1 MDKLNVL
8 SDTFLLSS
16 AIVNNV
22 SELISLQSISVLT
35 QSSLLLPLQNFNPVS
50 AFFSAFTYSFISATL
65 TVSLFF
71 KCDKTWIFTLP
82 LHSSSLRCWSSSSKL
97 LFLTPLT
104 MFSLLAV
111 TAQVW
116 RHFCCC
122 TLLVERNNM
131 CVLVWWRVSVA
142 AGLVHQWLKAASSGS
157 LGHDTAAAST
167 DCTSSTDWAGT
178 DWLWCGGTGPLPPS
192 PPSLSLVTAGALHR
206 PTRLV
211 WLCVILHTNNVVLWA
226 TLFNRNFDHTTIM
239 IEESG
244 GLVIMYAMNQDLVN
258 ITIRQLWWI
267 INLGIIYSEITL
279 WHLSLN

>member
-1 MDKLNVL
+1 MRQNLNFYAATSL
-8 SDTFLLSS
+8 IFSQLL
-16 AIVNNV
+16 IV
-22 SELISLQSISVLT
+22 S
-35 QSSLLLPLQNFNPVS
+35 
-50 AFFSAFTYSFISATL
+50 
-65 TVSLFF
+65 
-71 KCDKTWIFTLP
+71 
-82 LHSSSLRCWSSSSKL
+82 
-97 LFLTPLT
+97 FLTP

-192 PPSLSLVTAGALHR
+192 PPSLSLVTAGAPHR

-239 IEESG
+239 IELSA
-244 GLVIMYAMNQDLVN
+244 GLVIMYAMNQELVN

-279 WHLSLN
+279 WHLSLNAKLKSVFIILKFHSFGLPSTLLIAERHTHREMTAWGRLEKL